1 MPEGPKG
8 YDLGALE
15 LAMLVWVS
23 DAGWASPGDP
33 APYVAALGLGRRPV
47 SERIRLSVPRYRVEE
62 HSPDLAAFI
71 VGFAD
76 TPPQY
81 QSLLARRAA
90 HLTRVRSAAE
100 LVVIDQESEA
110 IIVRR
115 DVSLTLKA

>member
-1 MPEGPKG
+1 M
-8 YDLGALE
+8 GAKNNPVPNCL
-15 LAMLVWVS
+15 
-23 DAGWASPGDP
+23 PGDG
-33 APYVAALGLGRRPV
+33 YLDAALSGDAIGMGRRPLF
-47 SERIRLSVPRYRVEE
+47 ERTRLSFPRYRVEE

-81 QSLLARRAA
+81 RSLLTRRAA

-100 LVVIDQESEA
+100 LVVIDQEREA

-115 DVSLTLKA
+115 DVPLTLRA